1 MIRDAVTLS
10 SHLAFHHLGL
20 AVRRPEEAMA
30 FTSTLGYQIGE
41 TVFDPEQN
49 VNLIMCTHEI
59 QPSVEIIWP
68 ANSKG
73 PVHGLTDRHP
83 TGVIYHVC
91 YATDDLGAALAGL
104 KKAGLNAVCVCSPKA
119 APLFGGRKVSFYNVL
134 GIGLVEI
141 LE

>member
-1 MIRDAVTLS
+1 MFHDTVMLR
-10 SHLAFHHLGL
+10 SHLVFHHLGL
-20 AVRRPEEAMA
+20 AVRRPKDAVA
-30 FTSTLGYQIGE
+30 FTSSLGYQIGE
-41 TVFDPEQN
+41 TVFDREQN

-59 QPSVEIIWP
+59 QPAVEIIWP

-73 PVHGLTDRHP
+73 PVHGLIDRHP

-91 YATDDLGAALAGL
+91 YATDDLSAALAGL
-104 KKAGLNAVCVCSPKA
+104 KKSGLDAVCVCPPKRA
-119 APLFGGRKVSFYNVL
+119 ALFGGRKVSFYNVV